1 MKLIKV
7 LPWAIWSPVFAL
19 VAFPGLAADYLAPLH
34 DGTQ

>member
-7 LPWAIWSPVFAL
+7 LPWAIWSLVFAL
-19 VAFPGLAADYLAPLH
+19 VALPSLAADYLTSLH